1 MTNRRAGFSLPEVM
15 ISLAILA
22 IVSVFLMDMLSRQT
36 KTYQVVDQVAEAQ
49 TNLRV
54 ITDLLEREIRVTGF
68 MVPEGAAICGVDNVD
83 APDILVV
90 TDAAVI
96 DPTSQIQNDL
106 GIDITAGYDGN
117 SLDTLTLAGDGTL
130 DGNPFYDID
139 SDGVADVDLMQVP
152 GLGQVG
158 GIIVTDRNNPD
169 RGSSCGQILGGSL
182 VIGGSS
188 VEIQVDYDF
197 GGTESSQPLAALAA
211 GSNPED
217 LVAIPATVYRVNA
230 ASQLMRN
237 GVLLAEDVEDMQVA
251 LHFDLDDDGVVDGD
265 PRPTPQFPPFISN
278 AEYPGSI
285 AGGVQYTSGSW
296 DHSTLREIRV
306 SIVIRTRGQDVAT
319 LENPNLATNTFIA
332 MENRNDPALPADG
345 FRRRVLTM
353 TAQPRNL
360 GRR

>member
-1 MTNRRAGFSLPEVM
+1 M

-217 LVAIPATVYRVNA
+217 LVAIPATV
-230 ASQLMRN
+230 
-237 GVLLAEDVEDMQVA
+237 
-251 LHFDLDDDGVVDGD
+251 
-265 PRPTPQFPPFISN
+265 
-278 AEYPGSI
+278 
-285 AGGVQYTSGSW
+285 
-296 DHSTLREIRV
+296 
-306 SIVIRTRGQDVAT
+306 
-319 LENPNLATNTFIA
+319 
-332 MENRNDPALPADG
+332 
-345 FRRRVLTM
+345 
-353 TAQPRNL
+353 
-360 GRR
+360 

>member
-1 MTNRRAGFSLPEVM
+1 M

-22 IVSVFLMDMLSRQT
+22 IVSVFLMDMRSRQT

-117 SLDTLTLAGDGTL
+117 SIDTLTLAGDGPL

-158 GIIVTDRNNPD
+158 GIIVA
-169 RGSSCGQILGGSL
+169 
-182 VIGGSS
+182 S
-188 VEIQVDYDF
+188 VD
-197 GGTESSQPLAALAA
+197 
-211 GSNPED
+211 
-217 LVAIPATVYRVNA
+217 PARVK
-230 ASQLMRN
+230 
-237 GVLLAEDVEDMQVA
+237 VLLDPERDA
-251 LHFDLDDDGVVDGD
+251 LRALIEKTD
-265 PRPTPQFPPFISN
+265 P
-278 AEYPGSI
+278 PGH
-285 AGGVQYTSGSW
+285 VP
-296 DHSTLREIRV
+296 E
-306 SIVIRTRGQDVAT
+306 
-319 LENPNLATNTFIA
+319 
-332 MENRNDPALPADG
+332 
-345 FRRRVLTM
+345 
-353 TAQPRNL
+353 
-360 GRR
+360 